1 MRKQTAYDDIIFT
14 TGRGAQSVMIR
25 TFDDGESVLLHLETE
40 HYFGLNAVGSR
51 MWELLTTSESIDAA
65 YATLLEEYEV
75 EPDVLRADLET
86 LIGKL
91 ADGQLVEVQD
101 AENADFSSS

>member
-1 MRKQTAYDDIIFT
+1 MAISF
-14 TGRGAQSVMIR
+14 AQRVVAPESVMIR

-65 YATLLEEYEV
+65 YTTLLEEYEV

-86 LIGKL
+86 LV
-91 ADGQLVEVQD
+91 GQLISNQLMDVQ
-101 AENADFSSS
+101 NS